1 MPTPPEPT
9 WTVDTNV
16 LVYATAVDSPAPK
29 IRVAQDL
36 LERLFRSPQGCLA
49 GQVLSEYLSVVLRKQ
64 TMVHA
69 LALETVNTW
78 SQTARVL
85 DVSAHAYEQAWKLAA
100 RHKYQVWDALTIAI
114 CAEHGIKTLYSE
126 DAGSLKRPLG
136 VQVVNPFAGLKS
148 T

>member
-1 MPTPPEPT
+1 MPTPPEPP
-9 WTVDTNV
+9 WTVDTTV
-16 LVYATAVDSPAPK
+16 LVCATAVDSPAPK
-29 IRVAQDL
+29 IRVAQAL

-64 TMVHA
+64 TMAHA
-69 LALETVNTW
+69 LALETVSTW
-78 SQTARVL
+78 GQAARVL